1 MKKITAVTSSR
12 ADYYLLKPL
21 LQKLSLQKGIN
32 LEILVT
38 GSHLV
43 LEHGNTAADIRK
55 DFSNIHTIKLLDSN
69 TNSLAIHKNLP
80 HYLKHFLEFFDKSKP
95 DLLILLGD
103 RYEIFFSAIASLFN
117 SIPIAHIHGGEVTHG
132 AIDDPMRHS
141 ITKMSHLHFVSNGI
155 YKNRVKQLGEELNS
169 IFNVGPMVIDNL
181 LNLKFYNKLELCEIL
196 NIKQLEEFFLIT
208 FHPETYGARDNS
220 RNITNFLMALKE
232 FPNHQLFF
240 TAPNLDQD
248 ANLIRDAI
256 NAFVDQ
262 NPNAYFFESL
272 GGQCYLS
279 LMKHASCVVGNSS
292 SGIIEAPLLGIPTV
306 NIGSR
311 QSGRYMSKTIF
322 SSLYKT
328 SNIIQTIKKAL
339 RYKGVHKSKKLSKK
353 DSPSSKIIK
362 VLQNKD
368 FLLNNHKKFNDII

>member
-1 MKKITAVTSSR
+1 MKKIIAVTSSR

-21 LQKLSLQKGIN
+21 LEKLSLHKDVN
-32 LEILVT
+32 LEIMVT
-38 GSHLV
+38 GSHL
-43 LEHGNTAADIRK
+43 LSNHGSTVADIKK
-55 DFSNIHTIKLLDSN
+55 DFSNIHTIKLLDGN
-69 TNSLAIHKNLP
+69 THSLAIHKNLP

-103 RYEIFFSAIASLFN
+103 RYEIFLAAIASLFN
-117 SIPIAHIHGGEVTHG
+117 AIPIAHIHGGEVTHG

-141 ITKMSHLHFVSNGI
+141 ITKMSHLHFVSNSI
-155 YKNRVKQLGEELNS
+155 YKNRVKQLGEQPS
-169 IFNVGPMVIDNL
+169 CIFNVGPMVIDNL
-181 LNLKFYNKLELCEIL
+181 LDLKFYNKSKLCDIL
-196 NIKQLEEFFLIT
+196 NIKKLEEFLLVT
-208 FHPETYGARDNS
+208 FHPETYGNTDNS
-220 RNITNFLMALKE
+220 RNIAHLLKALKE
-232 FPNHQLFF
+232 FPTHQLFF

-248 ANLIRDAI
+248 GDLIRDAI
-256 NAFVDQ
+256 NIFVGQ

-279 LMKHASCVVGNSS
+279 LMRHASCVVGNSS

-311 QSGRYMSKTIF
+311 QSGRHMSKTIF
-322 SSLYKT
+322 SSLCKT
-328 SNIIQTIKKAL
+328 SDIIKTIRTAV
-339 RYKGVHKSKKLSKK
+339 RYKDIHKSQKLSKN

-368 FLLNNHKKFNDII
+368 FFLKNHKKFNDII

>member
-1 MKKITAVTSSR
+1 MKKIIAVTSSR

-21 LQKLSLQKGIN
+21 LQKLSLHKDIH

-43 LEHGNTAADIRK
+43 LEHGNTVADIRK

-69 TNSLAIHKNLP
+69 TDSLAIHKNLP

-103 RYEIFFSAIASLFN
+103 RYEIFLSAIASLFN
-117 SIPIAHIHGGEVTHG
+117 AIPIAHIHGGEVTHG

-181 LNLKFYNKLELCEIL
+181 LNLKFYNKSELCELL
-196 NIKQLEEFFLIT
+196 NIKQLEEFLLVT
-208 FHPETYGARDNS
+208 FHPETYGSRDNS
-220 RNITNFLMALKE
+220 RNIANFLMALKE

-248 ANLIRDAI
+248 ANLIRNAI
-256 NAFVDQ
+256 NTFVDQ

-272 GGQCYLS
+272 GGQGYLS
-279 LMKHASCVVGNSS
+279 LMRHASCVAGNSS

-311 QSGRYMSKTIF
+311 QSGRHMSKTIF
-322 SSLYKT
+322 SSPHKT
-328 SNIIQTIKKAL
+328 SDIIKTIKKAL
-339 RYKGVHKSKKLSKK
+339 KYKDVHKFKKLSKK

-362 VLQNKD
+362 VLQSKD

>member
-21 LQKLSLQKGIN
+21 LKKLSLHKDIN
-32 LEILVT
+32 LEIMVT
-38 GSHLV
+38 GSHL
-43 LEHGNTAADIRK
+43 LSNHGSTVADIRK
-55 DFSNIHTIKLLDSN
+55 DFANIHTIKPLTN
-69 TNSLAIHKNLP
+69 KTNSTAIHKNLP
-80 HYLKHFLEFFDKSKP
+80 HYLKHFLEFFNKSKP
-95 DLLILLGD
+95 DILILLGD
-103 RYEIFFSAIASLFN
+103 RYEIFFAAVASLFN
-117 SIPIAHIHGGEVTHG
+117 AIPIAHIHGGEVTHG

-141 ITKMSHLHFVSNGI
+141 ITKMSHLHFVSNGT
-155 YKNRVKQLGEELNS
+155 YKNRVKQLGEEPNS

-181 LNLKFYNKLELCEIL
+181 LDLKFYNKSELCDIL
-196 NIKQLEEFFLIT
+196 NIKQLEEFLLVT
-208 FHPETYGARDNS
+208 FHPETYGTRDNS
-220 RNITNFLMALKE
+220 RNIAHFLMALKE
-232 FPNHQLFF
+232 FPNHQLLF

-256 NAFVDQ
+256 NIFVAQ

-279 LMKHASCVVGNSS
+279 LMRHASCVVGNSS
-292 SGIIEAPLLGIPTV
+292 SGIIEAPLLNIPTV

-311 QSGRYMSKTIF
+311 QSGRDMSETIF
-322 SSLYKT
+322 SSLCKT
-328 SNIIQTIKKAL
+328 SDIIKTLKKAL
-339 RYKGVHKSKKLSKK
+339 RYKGIHTPKKLSKK

-368 FLLNNHKKFNDII
+368 FLLKNHKKFNDII